1 VASKADRLDEFF
13 RRLRALPAAA
23 NFREAMRQIETTLNA
38 VEDELTDIPF
48 DPSQWRSD
56 GRLYPPQE
64 DNMLETGRPQ
74 VGGFR
79 SFRHRTLIGLNG
91 AIEIRETSGRM
102 VFAKPGADGK
112 FVADL

>member
-1 VASKADRLDEFF
+1 
-13 RRLRALPAAA
+13 
-23 NFREAMRQIETTLNA
+23 MQQIEMTLNA
-38 VEDELTDIPF
+38 VEDELTSIPY

-56 GRLYPPQE
+56 GRLYPPQK
-64 DNMLETGRPQ
+64 DNMLETGGPQ

-91 AIEIRETSGRM
+91 AIEIRETSGRI

-112 FVADL
+112 FVTDL